1 MHHRFR
7 LKKNEFTK
15 LNNTRVM
22 LLGSSDNV
30 VDLSMDANLIA
41 RQLFLFDFS
50 HFYIPSLN
58 DFVEVQRACE
68 P

>member
-1 MHHRFR
+1 
-7 LKKNEFTK
+7 
-15 LNNTRVM
+15 M
-22 LLGSSDNV
+22 LLGSSDDIVNI
-30 VDLSMDANLIA
+30 SMDADLITL
-41 RQLFLFDFS
+41 QSFFDFS